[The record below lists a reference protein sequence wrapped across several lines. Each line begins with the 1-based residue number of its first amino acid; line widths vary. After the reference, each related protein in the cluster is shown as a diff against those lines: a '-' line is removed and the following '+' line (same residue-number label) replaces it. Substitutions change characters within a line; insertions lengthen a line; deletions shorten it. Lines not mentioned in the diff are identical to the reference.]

1 MEGNT
6 RRVGSDPNV
15 IDLGTATVPPVSHG
29 GAGRGEPERRSAP
42 RWSVCWSAAIT
53 GDEHALQCLIM
64 NLSRGGAK
72 IGYPAPLRVGTAV
85 TLQIRDHAPY
95 QAVVAWRRGYFMGLE
110 FKNLAA
116 QAAEALERR
125 LSGAALAS

>member
-6 RRVGSDPNV
+6 PRIGSDPNV
-15 IDLGTATVPPVSHG
+15 IDLDATAGLPANHDD
-29 GAGRGEPERRSAP
+29 AGRGEPERRRAP
-42 RWSVCWSAAIT
+42 RWNVCWSASIS
-53 GDEHALQCLIM
+53 GDEHGLQCLIL

-72 IGYPAPLRVGTAV
+72 IGYPAPLRVGSAV
-85 TLQIRDHAPY
+85 TLQIRDHAPC
-95 QAVVAWRRGYFMGLE
+95 QAVVAWWRGYFMGLQ